1 MMAVLGLRR
10 GVAFALCG
18 FGAVAQPAAAADYPV
33 GVSDNVFTPSTVTIN
48 AGDSVTWSNTGSFAH
63 NVHFD
68 DGSFIQPPSPDNAM
82 WKATRTFTAPTT
94 LRYYCEAHGGPGGSG
109 MSGRVV
115 VSAGGA
121 PPPPSQPPS
130 NPGGSPVTDNVAPK
144 VTVKIRSRQ
153 RLAGRR
159 AASLSVRS
167 DEAATATL
175 TGRLSVARASKTFR
189 LRKVTASLTAN
200 VERRLAVR
208 LSRTPLAA
216 VRRALRRGSRPTLR
230 LTVSVAD
237 AAGNVSSLKRRVR
250 LKR

>member
-18 FGAVAQPAAAADYPV
+18 FGAAVQPAAAADYPV
-33 GVSDNVFTPSTVTIN
+33 TVSSDVFTPLTVTIN
-48 AGDSVTWSNTGSFAH
+48 AGDSVTWSNTGGSH

-68 DGSFIQPPSPDNAM
+68 DGSFIQPTSPDSTM

-94 LRYYCEAHGGPGGSG
+94 LRYYCEAHGGPGGIG

-121 PPPPSQPPS
+121 PPPPPPPS
-130 NPGGSPVTDNVAPK
+130 NPGGLPVTDNVAPK
-144 VTVKIRSRQ
+144 VTVAVRSRQ

-159 AASLSVRS
+159 AASLTVRS

-175 TGRLSVARASKTFR
+175 TGRLSVAGASNTFR

-216 VRRALRRGSRPTLR
+216 VRRALRRGSRPALR

-237 AAGNVSSLKRRVR
+237 AAGNVSSLKRKVR
-250 LKR
+250 LRR

>member
-10 GVAFALCG
+10 GVAVALCG
-18 FGAVAQPAAAADYPV
+18 FGAAVQPVAAADYPV
-33 GVSDNVFTPSTVTIN
+33 AVSSDVFTPSTVTIN
-48 AGDSVTWSNTGSFAH
+48 AGDSVTWSNTGGSH

-68 DGSFIQPPSPDNAM
+68 DGSFIQPPSPDSTM
-82 WKATRTFTAPTT
+82 WTATRSFTAPTT

-121 PPPPSQPPS
+121 PPPSPPPS
-130 NPGGSPVTDNVAPK
+130 DPGGLPVTDNVAPK
-144 VTVKIRSRQ
+144 VTVAVRSRQ

-159 AASLSVRS
+159 AASLTVRS

-175 TGRLSVARASKTFR
+175 TGRLSVVGASKTFR
-189 LRKVTASLTAN
+189 LRKVTVSLTAN

-208 LSRTPLAA
+208 LTRTPLTA
-216 VRRALRRGSRPTLR
+216 VRRALRRGSRPTVR

-237 AAGNVSSLKRRVR
+237 AAGNVSSLKRKVR
-250 LKR
+250 LRR